1 MSVYR
6 ELFLNAVGKI
16 VYIDTF
22 SGISGD
28 MLLGALIDAGF
39 SVEGLVEEI
48 DRMGVGA
55 KLHVERVKRG
65 SIDAVDFKVSYD
77 REKEKPRDYRSIR
90 RMLEEKMSEGAG
102 KDIALEVFA
111 ILAEAEAKVHGI
123 DAQDVHFH
131 EVGAVDSIV
140 DIVGAGLGLGSLGPT
155 KFISGPVP
163 LGAGFVDTRHGKLP
177 VPAPAT
183 MELLKGIPVRRSD
196 VLGELVTPTGAA
208 VLKAVVEDFGGI
220 PDMVVEEIGYG
231 VGDKVFKDSSGD
243 NAPPNLLRL
252 IVGAEGSAAFQNT
265 YQEDEVVVV
274 TTNIDDMNPQFYEPI
289 VERLFEAGALDVTL
303 SPLIM
308 KKGRPGTELTVMV
321 EPKDCLRMT
330 EIVLSE
336 STSSGVRYRRER
348 RFKLKRWIEEVE
360 TSLGPVKVKFKAD
373 TKNKI
378 FGAHPEYEDI
388 KAISQKSGL
397 PIKEVYRLV
406 VIDLERNKKGRAE
419 MIK

>member
-1 MSVYR
+1 M
-6 ELFLNAVGKI
+6 GKI

-39 SVEGLVEEI
+39 DFELLTEEI
-48 DRMGVGA
+48 ERIGIGA
-55 KLHVERVKRG
+55 KLNVERVRRG
-65 SIDAVDFKVSYD
+65 SVDAVDFKVSYD
-77 REKEKPRDYRSIR
+77 REKEKPRDYRAIR
-90 RMLEEKMSEGAG
+90 GMLEQRMTPGTG

-123 DAQDVHFH
+123 DTEDVHFH

-163 LGAGFVDTRHGKLP
+163 LGSGFVETRHGKLP

-183 MELLKGIPVRRSD
+183 VELLKGIPVRRTG

-208 VLKAVVEDFGGI
+208 VLKAVVDDFGGI
-220 PDMVVEEIGYG
+220 PDMVVEGIGYG
-231 VGDKVFKDSSGD
+231 AGDRVFKYENGES
-243 NAPPNLLRL
+243 APPNLLRL
-252 IVGAEGSAAFQNT
+252 ILGAEGSAALRNT
-265 YQEDEVVVV
+265 YQEDEIVVI
-274 TTNIDDMNPQFYEPI
+274 TTNIDDMNPQFYEPLT
-289 VERLFEAGALDVTL
+289 ERLFEAGALDVTL
-303 SPLIM
+303 TPLIM

-321 EPKDCLRMT
+321 EPKDCLEMT
-330 EIVLSE
+330 GIVLSE
-336 STSSGVRYRRER
+336 STSSGVRYRWER
-348 RFKLKRWIEEVE
+348 RLKLKRWIEEVR
-360 TSLGPVKVKFKAD
+360 TSFGPVKVKFTAD
-373 TKNKI
+373 MDNKL

-388 KAISQKSGL
+388 KAISKKTGI
-397 PIKEVYRLV
+397 PINEVYRLV
-406 VIDLERNKKGRAE
+406 IIDLERNKSGRAE